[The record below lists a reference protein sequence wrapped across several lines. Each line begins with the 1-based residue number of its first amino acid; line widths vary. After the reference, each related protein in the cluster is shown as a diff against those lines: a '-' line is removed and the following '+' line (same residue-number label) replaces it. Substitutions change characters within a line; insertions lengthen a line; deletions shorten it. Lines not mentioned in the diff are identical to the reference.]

1 MLSSNGS
8 TSMAS
13 VCGSTLA
20 LMDAGVPL
28 KRPVAGVAMGLILGE
43 NGQFAVL
50 TDIEGME
57 DHLGDM
63 DFKVAGTANGINAL
77 QMDVKVKGITYEML
91 ERALKQARN
100 GRLFILEKMQEA
112 ISEPRG
118 QVSPYAP
125 KVVRVM
131 IPVEKIGALI
141 GPGGKTIR
149 RIQEETG
156 VNIDTQDDG
165 TVLIASSD
173 EAMIRKARERIE
185 GLTREAAV
193 GDIFTGKVARI
204 TSFGAFVELIPGKD
218 GLLRTEEVGEME
230 GALEMGQE
238 LTVIVKEIDHLG
250 RINLSRRDLLGGSE
264 EPREPASRMPGP
276 RPGGSP
282 MAPRGPMQRSDRRP
296 PGQGPRRSGPG
307 GPGPGRRPPAKP
319 TFRGFTGT

>member
-1 MLSSNGS
+1 
-8 TSMAS
+8 
-13 VCGSTLA
+13 
-20 LMDAGVPL
+20 
-28 KRPVAGVAMGLILGE
+28 
-43 NGQFAVL
+43 
-50 TDIEGME
+50 
-57 DHLGDM
+57 
-63 DFKVAGTANGINAL
+63 
-77 QMDVKVKGITYEML
+77 
-91 ERALKQARN
+91 
-100 GRLFILEKMQEA
+100 
-112 ISEPRG
+112 
-118 QVSPYAP
+118 
-125 KVVRVM
+125 M

-282 MAPRGPMQRSDRRP
+282 MAPGDPCSGRTAAHRGRVPAGADRGGR
-296 PGQGPRRSGPG
+296 GQGQ
-307 GPGPGRRPPAKP
+307 GRRPNPPSEGLRARKP
-319 TFRGFTGT
+319 SSSPVPWATQSP